1 MSGVLDLDL
10 QRRSNTY
17 RLDFVVGNEVL
28 VELKSVER
36 LLPIHEAQLMT
47 YLRLGGFPVG
57 LLLNFNVRKLREGIV
72 RRVL

>member
-1 MSGVLDLDL
+1 
-10 QRRSNTY
+10 
-17 RLDFVVGNEVL
+17 
-28 VELKSVER
+28 
-36 LLPIHEAQLMT
+36 MT